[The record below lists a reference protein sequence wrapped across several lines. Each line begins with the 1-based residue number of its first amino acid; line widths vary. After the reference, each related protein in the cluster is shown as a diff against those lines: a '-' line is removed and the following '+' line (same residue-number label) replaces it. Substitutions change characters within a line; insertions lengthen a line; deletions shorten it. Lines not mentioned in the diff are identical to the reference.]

1 MPTVTSE
8 NKAEFDREFLTR
20 KGILKDEKMPSSKKM
35 EAEQYERAKSHPKFA
50 KLRAALGKKGAVD
63 AILKE
68 MNDAQSRQPQQLT

>member
-1 MPTVTSE
+1 
-8 NKAEFDREFLTR
+8 
-20 KGILKDEKMPSSKKM
+20 MPSSKKM